1 VPSLFDAVQAVSDA
15 AAEVAG
21 EVVGEI
27 ASVVSVAADAA
38 RGKTPA
44 SRVGRAASRPRAA
57 RQAEPAPL
65 TPGSSPR
72 PDDEESDGIPGASPR
87 SAIAVSTLT
96 QTAKDI
102 IEGAFPPVWVRGEI
116 SDFKAHRNG
125 HWYFCL
131 RDATSQMRCVV
142 WSRDQRGIPAAP
154 DEGMQVAALGQ
165 LGVYAARG
173 EMQFTVK
180 RMEAEGDGL
189 WRKALE
195 QTRLRLHADGLLA
208 PERKRALP
216 RFPRRIAFVTSASG
230 AALRDVVA
238 VLRRRAPGVEL
249 IVVHAAVQGEGA
261 PLELCAA
268 LDQVARWG
276 GAELVIIGRGGG
288 SREDL
293 WAFNDE
299 RVARAVAACPVP
311 TISAVGHEVD
321 ITICDLVAD
330 HRAPT
335 PSAAAET
342 AVASRDEIAM
352 ALGGT
357 RRRLIAAMEISLG
370 EPRARAATTA
380 RSLTRAAARCLD
392 ARQTTVAALAGRLHA
407 LSPLA
412 TLERG
417 YAVPRA
423 PDGGTLGSIADFAV
437 GRAFSLR
444 LRDGEVDAVTS
455 AVRAARVE
463 DA

>member
-1 VPSLFDAVQAVSDA
+1 MPSLFDLDEA
-15 AAEVAG
+15 APVAR
-21 EVVGEI
+21 
-27 ASVVSVAADAA
+27 ASS
-38 RGKTPA
+38 PA
-44 SRVGRAASRPRAA
+44 SRVGRSTRSGAA
-57 RQAEPAPL
+57 RSARRVEAP
-65 TPGSSPR
+65 SSVAPVTSF
-72 PDDEESDGIPGASPR
+72 DAVAVEEAESDPFPGASPA

-102 IEGAFPPVWVRGEI
+102 VEGAFPPLWVRGEI

-131 RDATSQMRCVV
+131 RDLSSQLRCVV
-142 WSRDQRGIPAAP
+142 WARDQRGIPASP
-154 DEGMQVAALGQ
+154 DDGMQVTAFGQ

-195 QTRLRLHADGLLA
+195 LTRLRLEADGLLA
-208 PERKRALP
+208 PERKRPLP
-216 RFPRRIAFVTSASG
+216 RNPRRIAIVTSASG

-238 VLRRRAPGVEL
+238 VLRRRSPGVEL
-249 IVVHAAVQGEGA
+249 VVVHAAVQGENA

-268 LDQVARWG
+268 LDRVARWG

-299 RVARAVAACPVP
+299 RVARAVAGCPVP

-321 ITICDLVAD
+321 VTLCDLVAD
-330 HRAPT
+330 YRAPT

-342 AVASRDEIAM
+342 AVQSREEIAL
-352 ALGGT
+352 ALGGYHH
-357 RRRLIAAMEISLG
+357 RLISAIDACFA
-370 EPRARAATTA
+370 EPRGRAAYAARALSSATTRHLA
-380 RSLTRAAARCLD
+380 
-392 ARQTTVAALAGRLHA
+392 ARQTTLGALAGRLHA

-417 YAVPRA
+417 YALAHDATGR
-423 PDGGTLGSIADFAV
+423 TLASASDFAA
-437 GRAFSLR
+437 GASFALR
-444 LRDGEVDAVTS
+444 VRDGVVSATTT
-455 AVRAARVE
+455 AVRTTSGGAA
-463 DA
+463 